1 MTDIKTFQ
9 AKDVDLSNA
18 IDFQADEAVLAFV
31 REALD
36 LHDGEGV
43 AARTTLASVAIVLS
57 VWARKYPELEHRFR
71 SGEYSDLL
79 EPVGDIE

>member
-9 AKDVDLSNA
+9 PKEVDLTDA

-36 LHDGEGV
+36 LHLGGGV

-57 VWARKYPELEHRFR
+57 VWARKYPELEHRFA
-71 SGEYSDLL
+71 STGWSDLL